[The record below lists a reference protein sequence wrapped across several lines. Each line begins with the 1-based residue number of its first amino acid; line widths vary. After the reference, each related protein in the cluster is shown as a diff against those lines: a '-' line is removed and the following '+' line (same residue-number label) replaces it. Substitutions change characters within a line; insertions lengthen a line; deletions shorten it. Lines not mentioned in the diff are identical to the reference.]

1 MAAPRRVLLGLGSNL
16 GDRRRYL
23 REAIDSLGSVTAVS
37 GVYETEPM
45 GGPGGQGPYLN
56 VVVAIESDA
65 DPRTLLGMCRR
76 LEAAAGRVK
85 DVRWG
90 PRTLDV
96 DILWIDG
103 TTVSEPDLEV
113 PHPRMRVRRFVM
125 APLADVAPDLLE
137 PGWEDRVE
145 GWVTPVEPL

>member
-1 MAAPRRVLLGLGSNL
+1 MAERRRVLLALGSNL

-65 DPRTLLGMCRR
+65 TPRTLLGMCRR

-125 APLADVAPDLLE
+125 VPLADVAPDLLE
-137 PGWEDRVE
+137 PGWEDRAE
-145 GWVTPVEPL
+145 GWVTAVEPL